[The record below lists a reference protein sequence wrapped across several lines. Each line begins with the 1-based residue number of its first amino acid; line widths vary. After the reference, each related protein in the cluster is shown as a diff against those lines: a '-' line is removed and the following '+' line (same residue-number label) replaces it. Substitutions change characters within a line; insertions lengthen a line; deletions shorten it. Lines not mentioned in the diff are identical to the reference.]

1 MLCTKV
7 LWQQRWRQCR
17 CDDGP
22 EERMVGG
29 KVGGT
34 GRGVRAA
41 SLLRTGPNTFKQTPE
56 SSSDYA
62 IGVSYFVMK
71 MCQFII

>member
-1 MLCTKV
+1 MMMAQRSAWLEAKLEAPAGVYVRHLCCGPV
-7 LWQQRWRQCR
+7 LIPLSRQ
-17 CDDGP
+17 
-22 EERMVGG
+22 
-29 KVGGT
+29 
-34 GRGVRAA
+34 
-41 SLLRTGPNTFKQTPE
+41 PE

>member
-17 CDDGP
+17 RGDGAA
-22 EERMVGG
+22 ERMVGG

-34 GRGVRAA
+34 RGQ
-41 SLLRTGPNTFKQTPE
+41 GCMCG
-56 SSSDYA
+56 
-62 IGVSYFVMK
+62 IFVADRS
-71 MCQFII
+71 